1 MQTRIDCSDV
11 SWGVE
16 PCSNIRHTPV
26 AYSSVVWTQLT
37 FTLAVV
43 CDHGMHLHDP
53 AAAAAAWINSCSWR
67 GMADDLVVLHNAAPQ
82 AYYSYFADSST
93 VRRVDTRRRSCV
105 HHRSDL
111 TYYADVADSLAF
123 HNS

>member
-1 MQTRIDCSDV
+1 
-11 SWGVE
+11 
-16 PCSNIRHTPV
+16 
-26 AYSSVVWTQLT
+26 
-37 FTLAVV
+37 
-43 CDHGMHLHDP
+43 MHLHDP
-53 AAAAAAWINSCSWR
+53 AAAAAAWINSWSWR
-67 GMADDLVVLHNAAPQ
+67 GMADDLVVVYNAAPQ

-93 VRRVDTRRRSCV
+93 VRRVDTRHRCCV